1 MNIELI
7 GNFVGLTLAHTAFIG
22 SGQDGEL
29 MVPYI
34 ILQSGAK
41 REVQNFEAE
50 TQQKAIELA
59 HKAIDKQQA
68 SVDAWAYA
76 QEGVIELADGTKQ
89 DVYLIK
95 AWSNDLAEPIELYQR
110 TQSVPFKL
118 IGSIQM
124 LNFEKAGFTMDQAET
139 FMNALN
145 TGILSHKSA
154 NENWKNWFE

>member
-59 HKAIDKQQA
+59 HKAIDEQQA
-68 SVDAWAYA
+68 LVDAWAYA
-76 QEGVIELADGTKQ
+76 QEGVVELEDGTKQ

-95 AWSNDLAEPIELYQR
+95 AWSNDLTKPIELYQR
-110 TQSVPFKL
+110 VQATPFKL
-118 IGSIQM
+118 IGRIQM
-124 LNFEKAGFTMDQAET
+124 LNFEDAGFNMDQAET

-154 NENWKNWFE
+154 NENWQSWFE

>member
-7 GNFVGLTLAHTAFIG
+7 GNFVGLTLAHTGFIG

-29 MVPYI
+29 MVPYL

-41 REVQNFEAE
+41 REVQNFEAA
-50 TQQKAIELA
+50 TQQEAIELA
-59 HKAIDKQQA
+59 HKAIEEQQA

-76 QEGVIELADGTKQ
+76 QEGVVELEDSTKQ

-95 AWSNDLAEPIELYQR
+95 AWSNDLAEPIELYQMF
-110 TQSVPFKL
+110 QSSPFKL
-118 IGSIQM
+118 MGNIQM
-124 LNFEKAGFTMDQAET
+124 LNFEKAGFDMDQAET

-145 TGILSHKSA
+145 SGILSHKSA
-154 NENWKNWFE
+154 NENWKSWFE

>member
-22 SGQDGEL
+22 SGQGGEL

-41 REVQNFEAE
+41 REVRNFEAE

-59 HKAIDKQQA
+59 HKAIDELPE

-76 QEGVIELADGTKQ
+76 QEGVVELADGTKQ

-95 AWSNDLAEPIELYQR
+95 GWSNDLAKPIELYQR
-110 TQSVPFKL
+110 VQSAPFKL

-124 LNFEKAGFTMDQAET
+124 LNFENAGFKMEQAET